1 MLYNLLISRR
11 SIRKYQK
18 KEVEKEKVDILLKSA
33 LLAPSSRSIRPW
45 QFIAVDDADLLLK
58 LSLCREPGPN
68 YLAEAPLAIV
78 VLADHS
84 VSDIWIEDASIASTF
99 IQLTAQDLGLGSCWI
114 QVRKRNHTEDESAE
128 EYIRNILDIP
138 EQFSVECILAIG
150 YPAEEKRP
158 QEEET
163 LLYQKLHY
171 NRFSN

>member
-1 MLYNLLISRR
+1 MLYDLLISRR

-45 QFIAVDDADLLLK
+45 QFIAVDEADLLMK
-58 LSLCREPGPN
+58 LSLCREPGPK

-84 VSDIWIEDASIASTF
+84 ASDVWIEDASIASTF
-99 IQLTAQDLGLGSCWI
+99 IQLTAQELGLGSCWI
-114 QVRKRNHTEDESAE
+114 QVRERNHTEDESAG
-128 EYIRNILDIP
+128 EYIRNILEIP
-138 EQFSVECILAIG
+138 EQFSVECMLAIG
-150 YPAEEKRP
+150 YPAQEKKP

-171 NRFSN
+171 NRF